1 MGLYPR
7 EKAMILHK
15 LFGKHQVDFKASHW
29 DKGRFVSRCIICG
42 SEMVK
47 PTGLPWQ
54 LSAPPG

>member
-1 MGLYPR
+1 
-7 EKAMILHK
+7 MILHK